1 MVKTNDGGGNEE
13 TGEQEAKRPRRKV
26 PPIRVWV
33 TDNER
38 LVIAER
44 AAETGLSLSSYVLA
58 LTLNR
63 PIHSHYDLRSA
74 ETVACRKAWRRR
86 AAGRC

>member
-63 PIHSHYDLRSA
+63 PIHSD
-74 ETVACRKAWRRR
+74 RKSVV
-86 AAGRC
+86 